1 MTYKNMSSF
10 RLEII
15 TPDRIAFEDEVE
27 LVEVPSS
34 IGIIGILHGHVPLFA
49 RLTEGEVKI
58 RKMRDEYFLAIGG
71 GFVEVTP
78 DKVVIL
84 VTAAYHAEEIN
95 EKEVLLAK
103 KRAEEALLKKPQGA
117 ALFEARALFRQSEIA
132 LKVLRRRK
140 RHGERILSS

>member
-1 MTYKNMSSF
+1 MNAF

-15 TPDRIAFEDEVE
+15 TPDRIAFGDEIE

-34 IGIIGILHGHVPLFA
+34 SGVIGILHGHVPLFA
-49 RLTEGEVKI
+49 RLVEGEVKI
-58 RKMRDEYFLAIGG
+58 KKKNDEFFLAIGG

-78 DKVVIL
+78 DKVVVL

-103 KRAEEALLKKPQGA
+103 KRAEEALFAKPTGT
-117 ALFEARALFRQSEIA
+117 ALFEARTLFRQSEIA

-140 RHGERILSS
+140 RYGEKILAS